1 MNSIL
6 ASLKNEY
13 NRGSVVNKLIYFN
26 IIVFIILSVLNLFSY
41 MFQININPHVKKFY
55 LPSDLNV
62 FATQPWSLISY
73 MFLHNGLIHL
83 FFNLIWLHFG
93 GKLFLQYLNPKQ
105 LLTTYFF
112 GGVCGGLLFII
123 LYNYIPA
130 FKLLSANALAVG
142 SSASVYAIMIA
153 IATYVPNYSIQI
165 PFIGFLKLKYI
176 AIFMIT
182 MDIISIPKENAGG
195 HIAHLGGAI
204 FGYIFIMQIRK
215 GKDFSVI
222 FSNFL
227 QKLTN
232 TFKPKSKLKKVH
244 KRPKSDY
251 EFNSAKV
258 NTQKEVDKILE
269 KIANSGYE
277 SLTKKEKS
285 TLFSASKK

>member
-1 MNSIL
+1 MNSII
-6 ASLKNEY
+6 ASLKKEFNK
-13 NRGSVVNKLIYFN
+13 GSVVNKLIYVN
-26 IIVFIILSVLNLFSY
+26 VIAFIILSVLNLFSY
-41 MFQININPHVKKFY
+41 MFQININPQVKKFY
-55 LPSDLNV
+55 LPSDLSV
-62 FATQPWSLISY
+62 FVTQPWSLISY
-73 MFLHNGLIHL
+73 MFLHNGLFHL

-105 LLTTYFF
+105 LITTYFF
-112 GGVCGGLLFII
+112 GGICGGLLFII

-153 IATYVPNYSIQI
+153 IATYAPNYSIQI

-215 GKDFSVI
+215 GKDFSII

-227 QKLTN
+227 RKLTN
-232 TFKPKSKLKKVH
+232 TFKPKSILKTVH

-251 EFNSAKV
+251 EFNSAKAE
-258 NTQKEVDKILE
+258 TQKEVDKILE

>member
-41 MFQININPHVKKFY
+41 MFEVNINRQVKKFY
-55 LPSDLNV
+55 LPSDLSV
-62 FATQPWSLISY
+62 FVSQPWSLISY
-73 MFLHNGLIHL
+73 MFLHNGLLHL

-105 LLTTYFF
+105 LATTYFF
-112 GGVCGGLLFII
+112 GGICGGLLFII

-227 QKLTN
+227 RKLTN
-232 TFKPKSKLKKVH
+232 TFKPKSKLKTVH

-285 TLFSASKK
+285 ILFSASKK